1 MSDSPRF
8 PMHYVPRP
16 YQQELHRLWR
26 KNRIGIAVLP
36 RQSGK
41 DVSMSMEQIHYM
53 LKTPKTTGVYVAPD
67 RPSVKEILWDKT
79 YRDPVSEQYL
89 QLLQDNV
96 HPSLVSWK
104 NTDLEGR
111 FQNKSV
117 MKLKGYYQS
126 GRDAN
131 GVGTSYQQYAFTELS
146 LFTREDP
153 IPRIRPILSVET
165 EQKRLMAV
173 ATPRGKRNNPLWQL
187 MKEVEGTKDAFV
199 IVRTIDDL
207 NEMMRRQGLPPV
219 RSQESLEQ
227 DKEAYLRR
235 FGNSRMFEQEFYCS
249 FEEMDAAAVYGEA
262 LSRLQAEHR
271 DRRFNLDPNHPVYV
285 AFDIGS
291 SGKHSDATAWIA
303 FQWFNNKLFLF
314 DCGEGHGM
322 ALPEY
327 VDILQTKPW
336 FNKLAC
342 IILPW
347 DGDHHEVSVNTTPA
361 DMMRQRFPNVAV
373 LAKGTNIWKVSGLP
387 TGENADL
394 ITMVQQV
401 RMALYNTYIN
411 GRTEEEKKELAWAGE
426 PNCDWILECMEQYKY
441 AYNAAQQQWSEY
453 PVHDKYSHIM
463 DALRY
468 VVQATKELDFFQ
480 GNLYN
485 PNATSNTESY
495 TDDWKDYWNG

>member
-1 MSDSPRF
+1 MSEPLLFPR
-8 PMHYVPRP
+8 YYRPRP
-16 YQQELHRLWR
+16 YQQELHKMWQTKRV
-26 KNRIGIAVLP
+26 GIAVLP

-41 DVSMSMEQIHYM
+41 DVSMSMEQIDYL

-67 RPSVKEILWDKT
+67 TPSVREILWDKT
-79 YRDPVSEQYL
+79 YYDTEAKTYL

-96 HPSLVSWK
+96 PPSEISWK
-104 NTDLEGR
+104 NTLLEGR
-111 FQNKSV
+111 FKNKSV

-187 MKEVEGTKDAFV
+187 MKEIEGTKDSQV
-199 IVRTIDDL
+199 IIRTIDDL

-262 LSRLQAEHR
+262 LTRIREEKR
-271 DRRFNLDPNHPVYV
+271 DQRFNLDPSHPVYV

-291 SGKHSDATAWIA
+291 SGQHSDATAWIA

-327 VDILQTKPW
+327 VDILAQKPW
-336 FNKLAC
+336 FNKLAQ

-347 DGDHHEVSVNTTPA
+347 DASHHETAVNTTPA
-361 DMMRQRFPNVAV
+361 DMMRKRFPNVSV
-373 LAKGTNIWKVSGLP
+373 LAKGSNIYTFRGLP
-387 TGENADL
+387 TGENSDL

-411 GRTEEEKKELAWAGE
+411 GRTDEDKKEIGWAGE
-426 PNCDWILECMEQYKY
+426 PNCDALLDSMENYKY
-441 AYNAAQQQWSEY
+441 AYIPKLQMWSEY
-453 PVHDKYSHIM
+453 PVHDKYSHLM

-468 VVQATKELDFFQ
+468 VIQATKELDLFGGQ
-480 GNLYN
+480 LYN
-485 PNATSNTESY
+485 PTSTAGSGSY
-495 TDDWKDYWNG
+495 TDDWTDYWS

>member
-1 MSDSPRF
+1 M
-8 PMHYVPRP
+8 
-16 YQQELHRLWR
+16 WR
-26 KNRIGIAVLP
+26 TKRVGVAVLP

-41 DVSMSMEQIHYM
+41 DVSMSMEQIDYM

-67 RPSVKEILWDKT
+67 TPSVREILWDKT
-79 YRDPVSEQYL
+79 YYDIESSQYL

-96 HPSLVSWK
+96 PTTLVDWK
-104 NTDLEGR
+104 NTVLEGR

-165 EQKRLMAV
+165 EKKRLMAV
-173 ATPRGKRNNPLWQL
+173 STPRGKRNNPLWLL
-187 MKEVEGTKDAFV
+187 MKEIDGMKDSQV
-199 IVRTIDDL
+199 IIRTIDDL
-207 NEMMRRQGLPPV
+207 NEMMRNAGLPPV

-227 DKEAYLRR
+227 DKESYLRR

-249 FEEMDAAAVYGEA
+249 FDEMDAAAVYGEA
-262 LSRLQAEHR
+262 LTKLRSEHR
-271 DRRFNLDPNHPVYV
+271 DERFNLDPNHPVYV

-291 SGKHSDATAWIA
+291 SGRHSDATAWIA
-303 FQWFNNKLFLF
+303 FQWFNNKLFLY

-327 VDILQTKPW
+327 VDVLQQKPW
-336 FNKLAC
+336 FNKLAY

-347 DGDHHEVSVNTTPA
+347 DGAHHETAVNTTPA

-373 LAKGTNIWKVSGLP
+373 LAKGTNIWTVKGMP
-387 TGENADL
+387 TGNNSDI

-411 GRTEEEKKELAWAGE
+411 GRTDEQKKELAWAGA
-426 PNCDWILECMEQYKY
+426 PNADRVLECMENYKY
-441 AYNAAQQQWSEY
+441 AYNNSLQQWSEH
-453 PVHDKYSHIM
+453 PVHDKYSHMM

-468 VVQATKELDFFQ
+468 VIQATKELDFF
-480 GNLYN
+480 GGSLFD
-485 PNATSNTESY
+485 TTRKSSTDSY
-495 TDDWKDYWNG
+495 VDDWKGYWG